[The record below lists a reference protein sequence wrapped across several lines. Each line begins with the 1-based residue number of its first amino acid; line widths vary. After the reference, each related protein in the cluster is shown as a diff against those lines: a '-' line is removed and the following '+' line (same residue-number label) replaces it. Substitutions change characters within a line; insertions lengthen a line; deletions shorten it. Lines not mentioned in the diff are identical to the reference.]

1 MRKLKDI
8 EKYLIKNKIENYR
21 TENGQYVCVNCCS
34 IGDNFYD
41 YGESA
46 PKELKYYSPTLK
58 EIANDR
64 RVKIIMC
71 EDCSGCGNW

>member
-8 EKYLIKNKIENYR
+8 EKYLNENKIENNR
-21 TENGQYVCVNCCS
+21 TENRQYICVNCCC

-41 YGESA
+41 YGQNP
-46 PKELKYYSPTLK
+46 PKVLKYYSPTLE

-71 EDCSGCGNW
+71 EDCGGCGGW